1 MERHRAMFERRAG
14 RVFFAIVTTYRASM
28 NILPCVSHN
37 KIKSIKYKVLKPKAC
52 LSEPQLHRRD
62 NTKYVGFQK

>member
-1 MERHRAMFERRAG
+1 MGMKTHRAMFEKYAG

-28 NILPCVSHN
+28 NILPCVFHN
-37 KIKSIKYKVLKPKAC
+37 KIKSVKYKVLKPKAR

-62 NTKYVGFQK
+62 NT